1 MAETTPPAPARGP
14 NCWQCQHFAVS
25 WDPKRPYACLR
36 MGFKSPV
43 LPALEVLRVDGQ
55 VCRSFTPKENHAA
68 NRQNV
73 GPAPRASR
81 TEEANAMRQQTR
93 AGLWLA

>member
-1 MAETTPPAPARGP
+1 MPETKPSAPPRGP

-36 MGFKSPV
+36 MGFKSPG

-55 VCRSFTPKENHAA
+55 VCRGFSTKSAA
-68 NRQNV
+68 AAPVVPNNDADTAA
-73 GPAPRASR
+73 APRPQPSS
-81 TEEANAMRQQTR
+81 
-93 AGLWLA
+93 GLWLA